1 MYTLSEM
8 GTELIITKEDD
19 IDTAD
24 KSQVFA
30 RQYDTEENCWEIS
43 EYNFPMVYWTWDDLE
58 EAVDSG
64 LKVYRSNG
72 LNGAF
77 IAIPDADNDDINLV
91 LSVSDEWT
99 CLGEVDSIEDWS
111 TCHGCGA
118 PARHCHGE
126 WC

>member
-8 GTELIITKEDD
+8 GEELIITREDD
-19 IDTAD
+19 VDRAETS
-24 KSQVFA
+24 KVVS
-30 RQYDTEENCWEIS
+30 RQYDCDESCWEINES
-43 EYNFPMVYWTWDDLE
+43 NFPMVYWTWDDID

-77 IAIPDADNDDINLV
+77 IAIPDKGNDDIDLV

-99 CLGEVDSIEDWS
+99 CLGVVDAIEDWS
-111 TCHGCGA
+111 TCHGCGM
-118 PARHCHGE
+118 PARHCNGE
-126 WC
+126 LC